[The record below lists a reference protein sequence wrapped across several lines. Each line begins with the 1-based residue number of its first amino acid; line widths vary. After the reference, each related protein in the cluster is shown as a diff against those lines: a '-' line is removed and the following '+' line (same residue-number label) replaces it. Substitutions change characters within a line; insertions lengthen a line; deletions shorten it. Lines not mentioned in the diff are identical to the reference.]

1 MRIGSGLT
9 IKGELTAAEDVTVDF
24 AFEGQIDLPG
34 HTLIVADGSDVTAT
48 VTAKGVTV
56 NGRLGGLISADRVEI
71 GPTARVEANI
81 LTPKLALRDGAQFT
95 GSVNTE
101 RAQAAANIAR
111 HRQKTA

>member
-34 HTLIVADGSDVTAT
+34 HTLIVADGSQVKAT
-48 VTAKGVTV
+48 VTAKGVNV
-56 NGRLGGLISADRVEI
+56 NGRLDGHISADRVEI
-71 GPTARVEANI
+71 GATAVVEASVI
-81 LTPKLALRDGAQFT
+81 TPKFALKDGAQFT
-95 GSVNTE
+95 GPVNTE
-101 RAQAAANIAR
+101 RARAAANIAK